1 MKRWSMIY
9 TRMGVP
15 MPRQRLILHTEASLG
30 LGGQEIRI
38 LTEVRWLLDHGWGAV
53 IACQPESRL
62 LSEARAAALPAVAV
76 PMRGALDLPALLA
89 LRRLMR
95 ARGVTLVHTHSSVD
109 SWLGTLAA
117 KSLRLPVVRGRHVTI
132 PIIKRRALTYRLADR
147 VITSGEAVRAL
158 VERAGVPA
166 ERIVAV
172 PAGVDTTRF
181 HPGVSGK
188 TVRDELGLTGPVVG
202 LVANVR
208 GSKGHRYFLE
218 AAQPVLRA
226 VPGTRFLIVGDGVGF
241 EDVRLRVREMGLEP
255 HVIMTGF
262 RRDIPEVMAAL
273 DILVLP
279 SIKSE
284 AISQVI
290 PQALAVGTPVVGTTV
305 GGTPEIIRDGENGRL
320 VPPADA
326 AALAGAIVALL
337 RDPVRAREMARAGQA
352 LVRARY
358 TMGATMAQTT
368 AVYAELLGG

>member
-1 MKRWSMIY
+1 
-9 TRMGVP
+9 MGVP
-15 MPRQRLILHTEASLG
+15 MPRQQRLILHTEASLG

-38 LTEVRWLLDHGWGAV
+38 LAEARWLREHGWGALV
-53 IACQPESRL
+53 ACQPASRL
-62 LSEARAAALPAVAV
+62 LAEAGAADVPAVAL

-89 LRRLMR
+89 LRRLMK
-95 ARGVTLVHTHSSVD
+95 ARGVALVHTHSSVD

-117 KSLRLPVVRGRHVTI
+117 KSLGLPVVRGRHVTI
-132 PIIKRRALTYRLADR
+132 PIVTRRALSYRLADR

-158 VERAGVPA
+158 VQRAGVPA
-166 ERIVAV
+166 ERVVAIS
-172 PAGVDTTRF
+172 AGVDAARF

-218 AAQPVLRA
+218 AAREVLGA
-226 VPGTRFLIVGDGVGF
+226 VPGTRFLIVGDGVGYD
-241 EDVRLRVREMGLEP
+241 DVRRRVREMGLEP
-255 HVIMTGF
+255 HVVMTGF

-273 DILVLP
+273 DVLVLP

-305 GGTPEIIRDGENGRL
+305 GGTPEIIRDGENGWL

-326 AALAGAIVALL
+326 PALAGAIVALL
-337 RDPVRAREMARAGQA
+337 RDPARAREMARAGQA
-352 LVRARY
+352 LVQTCY
-358 TMGATMAQTT
+358 TMDRTMAQTT
-368 AVYAELLGG
+368 AVYAELLGR